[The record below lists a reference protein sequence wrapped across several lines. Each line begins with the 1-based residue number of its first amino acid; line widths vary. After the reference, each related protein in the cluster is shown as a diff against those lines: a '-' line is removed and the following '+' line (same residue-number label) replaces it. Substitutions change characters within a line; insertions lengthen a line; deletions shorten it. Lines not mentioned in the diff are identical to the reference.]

1 MKVGLVYKKLL
12 ASSVLATTLLL
23 VTISSA
29 QVYAN
34 NAIESVRL
42 WSAPTSTRVV
52 FDLKDKPDYSF
63 FSLRSP
69 NRLVIDFNDSGSQV
83 SFKNLTKSDHRVK
96 KVRTSTPKNKASKRV
111 VLELG
116 DTYKLV
122 VFPLAPTGQYGHR
135 LVVELHDTVQAK
147 QAIKSKTVD
156 DNRDVVVAIV
166 AGHGG
171 DDPGSIGYAGSYE
184 KHVTLAIAK
193 KLAAQLNAKS
203 GFKAVLIR
211 TGDYFV
217 RHERKPRMAR
227 ENRADLLISIHAD
240 AFTSSKPN
248 GASVLVQSARR
259 ANSEFTKVI
268 ANRERESQLLGGAGE
283 IIKNT
288 QDDNLAVIL
297 ADMTKE
303 FTTQSSYVFAS
314 EALSE
319 LKKVTKLHKTKPV
332 GLSLA
337 VLTAQ
342 DIPSVLI
349 ETGFISNPKDEKN
362 LNSPTHQKK
371 LAVAITN
378 AILNYFNQYPPKGTL
393 ISATSSLTHRV
404 KRGESLSIIAQKY
417 RVTIKSIKQANN
429 LRTNA
434 IKIGQVLTIPKR

>member
-1 MKVGLVYKKLL
+1 MKTNLVTSKLL
-12 ASSVLATTLLL
+12 TSSFLVLVILF
-23 VTISSA
+23 VCINSIK
-29 QVYAN
+29 VHAN
-34 NAIESVRL
+34 NNIESVRL
-42 WSAPTSTRVV
+42 WSAPSSTRVV

-69 NRLVIDFNDSGSQV
+69 NRLVIDFSNSRAQID
-83 SFKNLTKSDHRVK
+83 FKKLARSDHRVK
-96 KVRTSTPKNKASKRV
+96 KIRTSKPKNKKSKRV
-111 VLELG
+111 VLELDG
-116 DTYKLV
+116 TYKLV

-135 LVVELHDTVQAK
+135 LVVEMHDTAK
-147 QAIKSKTVD
+147 PKSVVKNKKVD
-156 DNRDVVVAIV
+156 ENRDVVIAIV

-171 DDPGSIGYAGSYE
+171 DDPGSIGYNGSYE

-193 KLAAQLNAKS
+193 KLAAQLNRQH
-203 GFKAVLIR
+203 GLKAVLIR

-227 ENRADLLISIHAD
+227 ENKADLLISIHAD
-240 AFTSSKPN
+240 AFTSSQPN

-268 ANRERESQLLGGAGE
+268 ANREKESQLLGGAGE
-283 IIKNT
+283 IIKTT

-303 FTTQSSYVFAS
+303 FTTQSSYVFAT
-314 EALSE
+314 EALKE

-362 LNSPTHQKK
+362 LNNPAHQKK
-371 LAVAITN
+371 LAVAITG
-378 AILNYFNQYPPKGTL
+378 AIKNYFTRYPPKGTL
-393 ISATSSLTHRV
+393 LASKNAPVHSV
-404 KRGESLSIIAQKY
+404 VNGESLSLIAQRYNVSLSALKQKNGLKSN
-417 RVTIKSIKQANN
+417 TIHV
-429 LRTNA
+429 
-434 IKIGQVLTIPKR
+434 GQKLMIPQ

>member
-1 MKVGLVYKKLL
+1 MKISLEFKKWL
-12 ASSVLATTLLL
+12 ASSVIALAL
-23 VTISSA
+23 VLVAINST
-29 QVYAN
+29 QVYAQN
-34 NAIESVRL
+34 GIESVRL
-42 WSAPTSTRVV
+42 WSAPSSTRVV

-69 NRLVIDFNDSGSQV
+69 NRLVIDFNNSS
-83 SFKNLTKSDHRVK
+83 SEINFKNLTQRDHRVK
-96 KVRTSTPKNKASKRV
+96 KVRASTPKNKASKRI
-111 VLELG
+111 VLELES
-116 DTYKLV
+116 TYKLV

-135 LVVELHDTVQAK
+135 LVVELHDTVTAK
-147 QAIKSKTVD
+147 QTVKSKTVEE
-156 DNRDVVVAIV
+156 NRDVVVAIV

-171 DDPGSIGYAGSYE
+171 DDPGSIGYNGSYE

-193 KLAAQLNAKS
+193 KLAAQLNAHS
-203 GFKAVLIR
+203 GMKAVLIR

-227 ENRADLLISIHAD
+227 KHKADLLISIHAD
-240 AFTSSKPN
+240 AFTSSQPN

-268 ANRERESQLLGGAGE
+268 ANREKESQLLGGAGE

-303 FTTQSSYVFAS
+303 FTTQSSYVFATK
-314 EALSE
+314 ALKE
-319 LKKVTKLHKTKPV
+319 LKKVTKLHKKKPV

-362 LNSPTHQKK
+362 LNNPTHQKK

-378 AILNYFNQYPPKGTL
+378 AILNYFNQYPPKG
-393 ISATSSLTHRV
+393 SLLASKNVPVHKV
-404 KRGESLSIIAQKY
+404 ANGESLSLIAQRYNVSLSALKKENGL
-417 RVTIKSIKQANN
+417 KSNI
-429 LRTNA
+429 
-434 IKIGQVLTIPKR
+434 IHVGQKLTIPK

>member
-1 MKVGLVYKKLL
+1 MRSFLVFLILFVSVNSVKVH
-12 ASSVLATTLLL
+12 
-23 VTISSA
+23 A
-29 QVYAN
+29 QN
-34 NAIESVRL
+34 SIESVRL
-42 WSAPTSTRVV
+42 WSAPSSTRVV

-69 NRLVIDFNDSGSQV
+69 NRLVIDFSDSKTQV
-83 SFKNLTKSDHRVK
+83 DFKKLARSDHRVK
-96 KVRTSTPKNKASKRV
+96 KVRTSAPKNKKSKRV
-111 VLELG
+111 VLELDG
-116 DTYKLV
+116 TYKLV

-135 LVVELHDTVQAK
+135 LVVELHDTVKPKPVVKNKKA
-147 QAIKSKTVD
+147 D
-156 DNRDVVVAIV
+156 ENRDVVIAIV

-171 DDPGSIGYAGSYE
+171 DDPGSIGYKGSYE
-184 KHVTLAIAK
+184 KHVTLAIAR
-193 KLAAQLNAKS
+193 KLAAQLNKKA
-203 GFKAVLIR
+203 GLKAVLIR

-227 ENRADLLISIHAD
+227 ENKADLLISIHAD
-240 AFTSSKPN
+240 AFTSPQPN

-268 ANRERESQLLGGAGE
+268 ANREKESQLLGGAGE

-303 FTTQSSYVFAS
+303 FTTQSSYVFAT
-314 EALSE
+314 EALKE

-362 LNSPTHQKK
+362 LNNPAHQKK
-371 LAVAITN
+371 LAMAITS
-378 AILNYFNQYPPKGTL
+378 AIKNYFTQYPPKGTL

-404 KRGESLSIIAQKY
+404 ERGESLSMIAQKY
-417 RVTIKSIKQANN
+417 RISVRNIKDSNN
-429 LRTNA
+429 LRGDS
-434 IKIGQVLTIPKR
+434 IQIGQVLTIPKK